1 MSGVRRVGCDP
12 TCTPLGPRDVQVL
25 DGWKPAASHLLC
37 GAHDALQPQSVSG
50 GGSSVPHGDGGGEDG
65 LDDGRVELHQHLGG
79 QLELLQLPQEE
90 HPLLGLLN
98 EGADGRLPLKVPGDG
113 GAQEAEAV
121 HSGDSIQFNSIQF
134 NSIQFNS
141 ILFI

>member
-12 TCTPLGPRDVQVL
+12 TCTPPGPRGVQVL

-37 GAHDALQPQSVSG
+37 GADDALQPQSVSG

-79 QLELLQLPQEE
+79 QLELLTTCFIRRKVLS
-90 HPLLGLLN
+90 LI
-98 EGADGRLPLKVPGDG
+98 LKLEKIS
-113 GAQEAEAV
+113 ASQTQIWSWF
-121 HSGDSIQFNSIQF
+121 HMR
-134 NSIQFNS
+134 
-141 ILFI
+141 